1 MKGFDLGNGI
11 VAFITHLESPMQGRP
26 YKLHR
31 LGPFVEKTMNG
42 EVTELCV
49 EVDEGRG
56 HMVLYVVKQL
66 TLIHKGDDF
75 GPPITKAI
83 SSVCVESKII
93 AFAKQCELTRVDFN
107 AKEWSW

>member
-1 MKGFDLGNGI
+1 MEGFDLGNGI

-66 TLIHKGDDF
+66 TLIYEGGDSC
-75 GPPITKAI
+75 PPITRPI

-93 AFAKQCELTRVDFN
+93 AFAKQCELTPVDFN